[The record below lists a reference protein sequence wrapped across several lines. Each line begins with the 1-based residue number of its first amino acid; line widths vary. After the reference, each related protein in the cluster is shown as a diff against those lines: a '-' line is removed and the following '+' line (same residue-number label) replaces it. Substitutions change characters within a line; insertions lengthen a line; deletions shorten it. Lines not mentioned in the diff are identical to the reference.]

1 VQPSNEV
8 PKDTTTSIMV
18 RFLEC
23 KDNGD
28 LVIKKENHDHDEVFD
43 AKLLWLNR

>member
-1 VQPSNEV
+1 MQPSNEV

-18 RFLEC
+18 RFLEY

-28 LVIKKENHDHDEVFD
+28 LVIKKENT
-43 AKLLWLNR
+43 WI